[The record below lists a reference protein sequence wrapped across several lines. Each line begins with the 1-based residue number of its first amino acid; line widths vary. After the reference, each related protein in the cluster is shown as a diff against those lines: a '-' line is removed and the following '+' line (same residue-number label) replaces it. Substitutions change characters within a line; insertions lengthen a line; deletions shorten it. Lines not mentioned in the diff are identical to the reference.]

1 MKTAM
6 ATISDITSTPLSGLN
21 HIDALLDSGPDWNY
35 LTPSG
40 NILRYTFSLAS
51 GTEENTTGQEA
62 FTFSQQEATRGAL
75 AYIAQLTGIQFIET
89 NVGTDAQIHLS
100 NMNLSPG
107 NVTGL
112 CSWHSSYGYLGNQ
125 LSSYDADAYVYLDN
139 TEWRS
144 ANFNLVPGTQG
155 YETLLHE
162 LGHALGLKHPFDVS
176 SDNTARLPAA
186 QDNTAN
192 TLLSYTD
199 GAAGSYATFQQYDI
213 AALNWLYGGDGLRGS
228 LGINATEGRYITG
241 TKGADTLSGTAAN
254 DKLEGDG
261 GNDMIDGGA
270 GTDTAVFNMDRSNYS
285 FSALANG
292 DLQVSG
298 SDGTDILRSIELL
311 QFSGNNVVHADVLLA
326 DTVAPAAPLM
336 TVTKNGNGYASGANP
351 GVTGSGEAGA
361 TIKIYTSNNVQVGSA
376 TVDANGLWTAK
387 LGAFKDGLNYQVY
400 AVAVDAAG
408 NASTHSATAVFN
420 VDATAPVYPTAKLA
434 YTAGANQAT
443 VSGTGEAGTELSL
456 YTIGVKA
463 DFSDTVEIART
474 TVGNDGKW
482 TIATSPL
489 PNGNYIVRSVSTDKA
504 GNASSSDTT
513 LSFNVN
519 SALNLAGTANHDKLV
534 APVAGNNAID
544 GQDGI
549 DTVLYGGTRASYT
562 VSKEVWG
569 FGVTDNSGAGGHD
582 AVINVERLQFSD
594 DYLALDIDGT
604 AGQVFRLYQ
613 AVFGRPAEEGGQ
625 GFWMWAK
632 ESAGVSWTDIAA
644 NFATSKEYVERYGAN
659 SSNDEFVTHLY
670 DNVLHREAEGAGY
683 NFWVTKLGEGVSRG
697 DVILAFSE
705 SPENQALVIGSIQN
719 GIDYI
724 PHVPA

>member
-1 MKTAM
+1 M

-40 NILRYTFSLAS
+40 NLLRYTFSLAS
-51 GTEENTTGQEA
+51 GTEANTTGQEA
-62 FTFSQQEATRGAL
+62 FTTAQQAATRDAL
-75 AYIAQLTGIQFIET
+75 AYISRVTGIQFVET
-89 NVGTDAQIHLS
+89 EVGTDAQIHLC
-100 NMNLSPG
+100 NLNLSPG

-112 CSWHSSYGYLGNQ
+112 CSWHSTYGYSGNQ

-139 TEWRS
+139 AEWR
-144 ANFNLVPGTQG
+144 AQNFNLVPGTQG

-162 LGHALGLKHPFDVS
+162 LGHALGLKHPFETNG
-176 SDNTARLPAA
+176 DNDRTLPAA
-186 QDNTAN
+186 QDITSN

-199 GAAGSYATFQQYDI
+199 SPGGPYATFQQYDI

-228 LGINATEGRYITG
+228 LGINGAGGRYFTG
-241 TKGADTLSGTAAN
+241 TKDADTLSGTAAN
-254 DKLEGDG
+254 DKFEGNG

-270 GTDTAVFNMDRSNYS
+270 GTDTAVFRGERGNYT
-285 FSALANG
+285 FSTLANG
-292 DLQVSG
+292 DLQVSSTDG
-298 SDGTDILRSIELL
+298 IDGTDILRSIELL
-311 QFSGNNVVHADVLLA
+311 QFGSASAVSADVVTA
-326 DTVAPAAPLM
+326 DTTAPAAPQLA
-336 TVTKNGNGYASGANP
+336 VTKNGNGYASGATP
-351 GVTGSGEAGA
+351 SVTGSGEAGA
-361 TIKIYTSNNVQVGSA
+361 TIKIFTSNNVQVGTA
-376 TVDANGLWTAK
+376 TVDADGLWTAK
-387 LGAFKDGLNYQVY
+387 LSAFKDGLNYQVY

-408 NASTHSATAVFN
+408 NTSTPSASAVFN
-420 VDATAPVYPTAKLA
+420 VDATAPVFPTASLA

-443 VSGTGEAGTELSL
+443 MSGTGEAGTTLSL
-456 YTIGVKA
+456 YSIGVKA

-474 TVGNDGKW
+474 TVAANGSWKID
-482 TIATSPL
+482 TSPL
-489 PNGNYIVRSVSTDKA
+489 PNGNYVVRAVSADKA
-504 GNASSSDTT
+504 DNSSSSQNT
-513 LSFNVN
+513 LTFSVN
-519 SALNLAGTANHDKLV
+519 SALNLSGSANHDKLT

-544 GQDGI
+544 GGAGI
-549 DTVLYGGTRASYT
+549 DTLVYAGARADYT

-569 FGVTDNSGAGGHD
+569 YGVTDKSGVGGHD
-582 AVINVERLQFSD
+582 AAINVERLQFSD
-594 DYLALDIDGT
+594 DYLALDTDGT

-644 NFATSKEYVERYGAN
+644 EFATSKEYTERYGAN
-659 SSNDEFVTHLY
+659 STNDEFVTHLY
-670 DNVLHREAEGAGY
+670 ENVLHRDPEGAGY
-683 NFWVTKLGEGVSRG
+683 NFWVSKLGEGVSRG

-724 PHVPA
+724 PYVPA